1 MWFVISVLNAAQPG
15 TRVPIGYNVE
25 GRAKA
30 YYQLNYVLN
39 YKQNHVFP
47 YQYSYS
53 SGTEWVESNCV
64 ENDLC
69 TSRSLSF
76 SLFLSLSHSVRNL
89 LCRKRHLTPVLSI
102 DGFISKYRMV
112 QEGDCANAFR
122 IVSDDVQSRFR
133 KSG

>member
-47 YQYSYS
+47 YQYSYC

-64 ENDLC
+64 ENDL
-69 TSRSLSF
+69 
-76 SLFLSLSHSVRNL
+76 
-89 LCRKRHLTPVLSI
+89 
-102 DGFISKYRMV
+102 
-112 QEGDCANAFR
+112 
-122 IVSDDVQSRFR
+122 QSGA
-133 KSG
+133 SGE